1 MIGFSLY
8 FDRDFDLENELSKY
22 EGFDILFTSIHYPEG
37 SETFEKFL
45 DLCEK
50 SLDKDFNICVDLNKD
65 VLSKNPKLLEM
76 DLILRLDYG
85 FNPKEIAEL
94 SKNNRISIN
103 ASTIDRKILEE
114 ILAFGANKDNIL
126 AIHNYYPLEFSG
138 LGEDY
143 LKRRNDL
150 FKSLGIETIA
160 FVAGNENL
168 RGPIKKSLPTL
179 ESQRLK
185 NPYLSFVE
193 LRRKYDMDSIII
205 AEGVDERCLSYIRDF
220 DKDNK
225 LSLKVKMNDEFNHIK
240 GFRQRMDLSEFVLR
254 NEREYRKVNASTSF
268 YAKRGD
274 ILILNEKSG
283 RYSGEIE
290 ICKRD
295 LGLVADRNL
304 IGKVDKEHI
313 ELIDYIKGGDEL
325 VFYRR

>member
-240 GFRQRMDLSEFVLR
+240 GFGQRMDLSEFVLR
-254 NEREYRKVNASTSF
+254 NEREYRKVNASNCF
-268 YAKRGD
+268 NAKRGD

>member
-8 FDRDFDLENELSKY
+8 FDRDFDLENEVSKY

-50 SLDKDFNICVDLNKD
+50 SLDKNFNICVDLNKD
-65 VLSKNPKLLEM
+65 VLSKNPKLLDM
-76 DLILRLDYG
+76 DLILRLDHG

-240 GFRQRMDLSEFVLR
+240 GFRQRMDLSEFILR
-254 NEREYRKVNASTSF
+254 NEREYRKVNASNCF
-268 YAKRGD
+268 NAKRGD

>member
-254 NEREYRKVNASTSF
+254 NEREYRKVNASNCF
-268 YAKRGD
+268 NAKRGD
-274 ILILNEKSG
+274 ILILNEKAG

-295 LGLVADRNL
+295 LGFVADRNL

>member
-254 NEREYRKVNASTSF
+254 NEREYSKVEASTSF

-274 ILILNEKSG
+274 ILILNEKAG

-295 LGLVADRNL
+295 LGFVADRNL

>member
-1 MIGFSLY
+1 MLGCSLY
-8 FDRDFDLENELSKY
+8 FDRDFDLENEVSKY

-50 SLDKDFNICVDLNKD
+50 SLDKNFNICVDLNKD
-65 VLSKNPKLLEM
+65 VLSKNPKLLDM

-103 ASTIDRKILEE
+103 ASTIDRKILEK

-138 LGEDY
+138 MGEDY

-168 RGPIKKSLPTL
+168 RGPMHKGLPTL
-179 ESQRLK
+179 ESHRLK
-185 NPYLSFVE
+185 DPYLSFVE
-193 LRRKYDMDSIII
+193 LKRKYGMDSIIL
-205 AEGVDERCLSYIRDF
+205 AE
-220 DKDNK
+220 
-225 LSLKVKMNDEFNHIK
+225 
-240 GFRQRMDLSEFVLR
+240 
-254 NEREYRKVNASTSF
+254 
-268 YAKRGD
+268 
-274 ILILNEKSG
+274 
-283 RYSGEIE
+283 
-290 ICKRD
+290 
-295 LGLVADRNL
+295 
-304 IGKVDKEHI
+304 
-313 ELIDYIKGGDEL
+313 
-325 VFYRR
+325 

>member
-254 NEREYRKVNASTSF
+254 NEREYRKVNASNCF
-268 YAKRGD
+268 NAKRGD

-295 LGLVADRNL
+295 LGFVADRNL

>member
-1 MIGFSLY
+1 MLGFSLY
-8 FDRDFDLENELSKY
+8 FDRDFDLENEVSKY

-50 SLDKDFNICVDLNKD
+50 SLDKNFNICVDLNKD
-65 VLSKNPKLLEM
+65 VLSKNPKLLDM

-103 ASTIDRKILEE
+103 ASTIDRKILEK

-168 RGPIKKSLPTL
+168 RGPMHKGLPTL
-179 ESQRLK
+179 ESHRLK
-185 NPYLSFVE
+185 DPYLSFVE
-193 LRRKYDMDSIII
+193 LKRKYGMDSIIL
-205 AEGVDERCLSYIRDF
+205 AEGVDDRNISNIRDF
-220 DKDNK
+220 QKDNR
-225 LSLKVKMNDEFNHIK
+225 LSLKVRMNDGFNHIK
-240 GFRQRMDLSEFVLR
+240 GFRQRMDLSEFILR
-254 NEREYRKVNASTSF
+254 NEREYRKVEASTSF

-313 ELIDYIKGGDEL
+313 ELIDYIKGGDDL
-325 VFYRR
+325 VFDRR

>member
-254 NEREYRKVNASTSF
+254 NEREYRKVEASTSF

-274 ILILNEKSG
+274 ILILNEKAG

-295 LGLVADRNL
+295 LGFVADRNL

>member
-1 MIGFSLY
+1 MLGFSLY
-8 FDRDFDLENELSKY
+8 FDRDFDLENEVSKY

-50 SLDKDFNICVDLNKD
+50 FLDKNFNICVDLNKD
-65 VLSKNPKLLEM
+65 VLSKNPKLLDM

-103 ASTIDRKILEE
+103 ASTIDRKILEK

-168 RGPIKKSLPTL
+168 RGPMHKGLPTL
-179 ESQRLK
+179 ESHRLK
-185 NPYLSFVE
+185 DPYLSFVE
-193 LRRKYDMDSIII
+193 LKRKYGMDSIIL
-205 AEGVDERCLSYIRDF
+205 AEGVDDRNISNIRDF
-220 DKDNK
+220 HKDNR
-225 LSLKVKMNDEFNHIK
+225 LSLKVRMNDEFNHIK
-240 GFRQRMDLSEFVLR
+240 GFIQRMDLSEFILR
-254 NEREYRKVNASTSF
+254 NEREYRKVEASTSF

-274 ILILNEKSG
+274 ILILNEKAG

-313 ELIDYIKGGDEL
+313 ELIDYIKGGDDL
-325 VFYRR
+325 VFDRR

>member
-254 NEREYRKVNASTSF
+254 NEREYRKVNASNCF
-268 YAKRGD
+268 NAKRGD

>member
-1 MIGFSLY
+1 MLGFSLY
-8 FDRDFDLENELSKY
+8 FDRDFDLENEVSKY

-37 SETFEKFL
+37 SETFEKFM

-50 SLDKDFNICVDLNKD
+50 SLDKNFNICVDLNKD
-65 VLSKNPKLLEM
+65 VLSKNPKLLDM

-138 LGEDY
+138 MGEDY

-168 RGPIKKSLPTL
+168 RGPMHKGLPTL
-179 ESQRLK
+179 ESHRLK
-185 NPYLSFVE
+185 DPYLSFVE
-193 LRRKYDMDSIII
+193 LKRKYGMDSIIL
-205 AEGVDERCLSYIRDF
+205 AEGVDDRNISNIRDF
-220 DKDNK
+220 QKDNR
-225 LSLKVKMNDEFNHIK
+225 LSLKVRMNDGFNHIK
-240 GFRQRMDLSEFVLR
+240 GFRQRMDLSEFILR
-254 NEREYRKVNASTSF
+254 NEREYRKVEASTSF

-313 ELIDYIKGGDEL
+313 ELIDYIKGGDDL
-325 VFYRR
+325 VFDRR

>member
-1 MIGFSLY
+1 MLGFSLY
-8 FDRDFDLENELSKY
+8 FDRDFDLENEVSKY

-50 SLDKDFNICVDLNKD
+50 SLDKNFNICVDLNKD
-65 VLSKNPKLLEM
+65 VLSKNPKLLDM

-168 RGPIKKSLPTL
+168 RGPMRKGLPTL
-179 ESQRLK
+179 ESHRLK
-185 NPYLSFVE
+185 DPYLSFVE
-193 LRRKYDMDSIII
+193 LKRKYGMDSIIL
-205 AEGVDERCLSYIRDF
+205 AEGVDDRNISNIRDF
-220 DKDNK
+220 QKDNR
-225 LSLKVKMNDEFNHIK
+225 LSLKVRMNDGFNHIK
-240 GFRQRMDLSEFVLR
+240 GFRQRMDLSEFILR
-254 NEREYRKVNASTSF
+254 NEREYRKVEASTSF

-313 ELIDYIKGGDEL
+313 ELIDYIKGGDDL
-325 VFYRR
+325 VFDRR

>member
-205 AEGVDERCLSYIRDF
+205 SEGVDERCLSYIRDF

-254 NEREYRKVNASTSF
+254 NEREYRKVEASTSF
-268 YAKRGD
+268 NAKRGD

>member
-1 MIGFSLY
+1 MLGFSLY
-8 FDRDFDLENELSKY
+8 FDRDFDLENEVSKY

-50 SLDKDFNICVDLNKD
+50 SLDKNFNICVDLNKD
-65 VLSKNPKLLEM
+65 VLSKNPKLLDM

-103 ASTIDRKILEE
+103 ASTIDRKILEK

-138 LGEDY
+138 MGEDY

-168 RGPIKKSLPTL
+168 RGPMHKGLPTL
-179 ESQRLK
+179 ESHRLK
-185 NPYLSFVE
+185 DPYLSFVE
-193 LRRKYDMDSIII
+193 LKRKYGMDSIIL
-205 AEGVDERCLSYIRDF
+205 AEGVDDRNISNIRDF
-220 DKDNK
+220 HKDNR
-225 LSLKVKMNDEFNHIK
+225 LSLKVRMNDEFNHIK
-240 GFRQRMDLSEFVLR
+240 GFRQRMDLSEFILR
-254 NEREYRKVNASTSF
+254 NEREYRKVEASTSF

-274 ILILNEKSG
+274 ILILNEKAG

-313 ELIDYIKGGDEL
+313 ELIDYIKGGDDL
-325 VFYRR
+325 VFDRR

>member
-160 FVAGNENL
+160 FVAGDENL

-254 NEREYRKVNASTSF
+254 NEREYRKVNASNCF
-268 YAKRGD
+268 NAKRGD

-295 LGLVADRNL
+295 LGFVADRNL

>member
-1 MIGFSLY
+1 MLGFSLY
-8 FDRDFDLENELSKY
+8 FDRDFDLENEVSKY

-50 SLDKDFNICVDLNKD
+50 SLDKNFNICVDLNKD
-65 VLSKNPKLLEM
+65 VLSKNPKLLDM

-103 ASTIDRKILEE
+103 ASTIDRKILEK

-138 LGEDY
+138 MGEDY

-168 RGPIKKSLPTL
+168 RGPMHKGLPTL
-179 ESQRLK
+179 ESHRLK
-185 NPYLSFVE
+185 DPYLSFVE
-193 LRRKYDMDSIII
+193 LKRKYGMNSIIL
-205 AEGVDERCLSYIRDF
+205 AEGVDDRNISNIRDF
-220 DKDNK
+220 QKDNR
-225 LSLKVKMNDEFNHIK
+225 LSLKVRMNDGFNHIK
-240 GFRQRMDLSEFVLR
+240 GFRQRMDLSEFILR
-254 NEREYRKVNASTSF
+254 NEREYRKVEASTSF

-313 ELIDYIKGGDEL
+313 ELIDYIKGGDDL
-325 VFYRR
+325 VFDRR

>member
-1 MIGFSLY
+1 MLGFSLY
-8 FDRDFDLENELSKY
+8 FDRDFDLENEVSKY

-50 SLDKDFNICVDLNKD
+50 SLDKNFNICVDLNKD
-65 VLSKNPKLLEM
+65 VLSKNPKLLDM

-103 ASTIDRKILEE
+103 ASTIDRKILEK

-138 LGEDY
+138 MGEDY

-168 RGPIKKSLPTL
+168 RGPMHKGLPTL
-179 ESQRLK
+179 ESHRLK
-185 NPYLSFVE
+185 DPYLSFVE
-193 LRRKYDMDSIII
+193 LKRKYGMDSIII
-205 AEGVDERCLSYIRDF
+205 AEGVDDRNISNIRDF
-220 DKDNK
+220 HKDNR
-225 LSLKVKMNDEFNHIK
+225 LSLKVRMNDGFNHIK
-240 GFRQRMDLSEFVLR
+240 GFRQRMDLSEFILR
-254 NEREYRKVNASTSF
+254 NEREYRKVEASISF

-274 ILILNEKSG
+274 ILILNEKAG

-313 ELIDYIKGGDEL
+313 ELIDYIKGGDDL
-325 VFYRR
+325 VFDRR

>member
-1 MIGFSLY
+1 MLGFSLY
-8 FDRDFDLENELSKY
+8 FDRDFDLENEVSKY

-50 SLDKDFNICVDLNKD
+50 SLDKNFNICVDLNKD
-65 VLSKNPKLLEM
+65 VLSKNPKLLDM

-103 ASTIDRKILEE
+103 ASTIDRKILEK

-138 LGEDY
+138 MGEDY

-168 RGPIKKSLPTL
+168 RGPMHKGLPTL
-179 ESQRLK
+179 ESHRLK
-185 NPYLSFVE
+185 DPYLSFVE
-193 LRRKYDMDSIII
+193 LKRKYGMDSIIL
-205 AEGVDERCLSYIRDF
+205 AEGVDDRNISNIRDF
-220 DKDNK
+220 QKDNR
-225 LSLKVKMNDEFNHIK
+225 LSLKVRMNDGFNHIK
-240 GFRQRMDLSEFVLR
+240 GFRQRMDLSEFILR
-254 NEREYRKVNASTSF
+254 NEREYRKVEASTSF

-313 ELIDYIKGGDEL
+313 ELIDYIKGGDDL
-325 VFYRR
+325 VFDRR

>member
-1 MIGFSLY
+1 MLGFSLY

-254 NEREYRKVNASTSF
+254 NEREYRKVNASNCF
-268 YAKRGD
+268 NAKRGD

>member
-295 LGLVADRNL
+295 LGFVADRNL

>member
-254 NEREYRKVNASTSF
+254 NEREYRKVNASNCF
-268 YAKRGD
+268 NAKRGD

-295 LGLVADRNL
+295 LGLVTDRNL

>member
-254 NEREYRKVNASTSF
+254 NEREYRKVEASTSF

-274 ILILNEKSG
+274 ILILNEKAG

>member
-1 MIGFSLY
+1 MLGFSLY
-8 FDRDFDLENELSKY
+8 FDRDFDLENEVSKY

-50 SLDKDFNICVDLNKD
+50 SLDKNFNICVDLNKD
-65 VLSKNPKLLEM
+65 VLSKNPKLLDM

-103 ASTIDRKILEE
+103 ASTIDRKILEK

-168 RGPIKKSLPTL
+168 RGPMHKGLPTL
-179 ESQRLK
+179 ESHRLK
-185 NPYLSFVE
+185 DPYLSFVE
-193 LRRKYDMDSIII
+193 LKRKYGMDSIIL
-205 AEGVDERCLSYIRDF
+205 AEGVDDRNISNIRDF
-220 DKDNK
+220 HKDNR
-225 LSLKVKMNDEFNHIK
+225 LSLKVRMNGEFNHIK
-240 GFRQRMDLSEFVLR
+240 GFRQRMDLSEFILR
-254 NEREYRKVNASTSF
+254 NEREYRKVEASTSF

-274 ILILNEKSG
+274 ILILNEKAG

-313 ELIDYIKGGDEL
+313 ELIDYIKGGDDL
-325 VFYRR
+325 VFDRR

>member
-254 NEREYRKVNASTSF
+254 NEREYSKVEASTSF

-295 LGLVADRNL
+295 LGFVADRNL

>member
-8 FDRDFDLENELSKY
+8 FDRDFDLENEVSKY

-254 NEREYRKVNASTSF
+254 NEREYRKVNASNCF
-268 YAKRGD
+268 NAKRGD

-295 LGLVADRNL
+295 LGFVADRNL